1 MFSLSGA
8 ASRRMQ
14 ATIFVVVTLLLVFIT
29 MPFICSF
36 PFAYV
41 APPMSASTLPG
52 LGGCW
57 PGSLAPFQGPYL
69 RVTSNPLDMQ
79 KKNFNTV
86 FYTGNLLRFPIENEM
101 GNFPFMGKIWNRKFL
116 FWGDFRFLL
125 GKKVYFPF
133 ISQYWEYFVNVCQV
147 ISKAGNNM
155 GTFPKSFPTG

>member
-101 GNFPFMGKIWNRKFL
+101 GNFLISREESQ
-116 FWGDFRFLL
+116 LL
-125 GKKVYFPF
+125 
-133 ISQYWEYFVNVCQV
+133 E
-147 ISKAGNNM
+147 
-155 GTFPKSFPTG
+155 T

>member
-1 MFSLSGA
+1 MSQSLQFYQQFHFFVNYDFCHVESLKMFSLSGA
-8 ASRRMQ
+8 ASRHMQ
-14 ATIFVVVTLLLVFIT
+14 ATIFVIVTLLLVFIT

-101 GNFPFMGKIWNRKFL
+101 GNFPIHGENLEQEIPFL
-116 FWGDFRFLL
+116 GGF
-125 GKKVYFPF
+125 
-133 ISQYWEYFVNVCQV
+133 
-147 ISKAGNNM
+147 
-155 GTFPKSFPTG
+155 

>member
-41 APPMSASTLPG
+41 APFMSASTLPG

-69 RVTSNPLDMQ
+69 RITSNPLDMQ

-101 GNFPFMGKIWNRKFL
+101 GNFPIHGENLEQEIPFL
-116 FWGDFRFLL
+116 GGF
-125 GKKVYFPF
+125 
-133 ISQYWEYFVNVCQV
+133 
-147 ISKAGNNM
+147 
-155 GTFPKSFPTG
+155 